1 MKDSSKVDLIIECL
15 KETQCKSDSPT
26 DFEKALK
33 DAFKFLGFEGELIGG
48 KGDTDVLLTA
58 NIGKESFKVNI
69 DGKTSK
75 SGKIADAYI
84 DWLSLRDHK
93 KKNKADFV
101 IVVGPSFA
109 GGNLEERANES
120 DVSLLKTEDLIK
132 LIEAHSKFP
141 LTLIELKDLF
151 AGKGDRSSQLEDLR
165 IQNLSRRSLLE
176 QFRIIIEQMQF
187 LQDKLGYFTLDS
199 VAGREKIVELDIE
212 RNGIEEI
219 IDLLRFQ
226 FINGVKEI
234 SENKYILTIKMEDL
248 ANIFRQISIL
258 LVKSEET
265 KKELPPI
272 PPPEVE
278 AKSASEKK
286 YGSRIFRWYIKEH
299 SVVAVARQ
307 NDPYE
312 HYCPIYHFRTILEKL
327 IEAFKS
333 QNVINTDL
341 IFSMLEGKNLAA
353 DRPFKGKAEEYKI
366 RMVLGVLEVEDLI
379 KWTGSKSPIEYK
391 LNDSVERLYE
401 WVREKIEKAIGK
413 MD

>member
-1 MKDSSKVDLIIECL
+1 MKDSSKADLIIERL

-109 GGNLEERANES
+109 GGNLEERANEY

-141 LTLIELKDLF
+141 LTLTELKDLF
-151 AGKGDRSSQLEDLR
+151 TGKGDRSSQLEDLR
-165 IQNLSRRSLLE
+165 IQNLSRRSLLK

-212 RNGIEEI
+212 RNDIAEI
-219 IDLLRFQ
+219 IDLLRLQ

-234 SENKYILTIKMEDL
+234 SENKYILTIKIEDL
-248 ANIFRQISIL
+248 ANIFQQISIL
-258 LVKSEET
+258 LVKSGET
-265 KKELPPI
+265 KEELLSI

-278 AKSASEKK
+278 AKPTSEKK
-286 YGSRIFRWYIKEH
+286 YGSKIFRWYIKEH
-299 SVVAVARQ
+299 SVVAVARE

-312 HYCPIYHFRTILEKL
+312 HYCPIDHFRTILEKV

-341 IFSMLEGKNLAA
+341 IFSMLEGQNLSLG
-353 DRPFKGKAEEYKI
+353 RPFKGKAEDYKI
-366 RMVLGVLEVEDLI
+366 RMMLGILEIEGLI

-391 LNDSVERLYE
+391 LNVPVEKIYQ
-401 WVREKIEKAIGK
+401 WVQEKIEKIIGK
-413 MD
+413 VD